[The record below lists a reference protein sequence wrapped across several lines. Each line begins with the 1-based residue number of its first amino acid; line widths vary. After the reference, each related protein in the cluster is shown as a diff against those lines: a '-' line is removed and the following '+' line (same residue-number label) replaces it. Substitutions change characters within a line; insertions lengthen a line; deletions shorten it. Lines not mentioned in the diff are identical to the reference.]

1 MSEGIAGLSGIGK
14 VIPVVTLDD
23 AAHAVPLADALLAG
37 GIGIVE
43 LTLRTPQA
51 LAGIERLARARPEF
65 RVGGGTCRTAAE
77 LQRVVDAGAAFAVSP
92 GSTAALVAAARRLSV
107 PWLPGAATLSEM
119 MSLAD
124 EGYACLKLFP
134 AALAGG
140 IDLLQA
146 VAPVLPA
153 LRFCPTGGISPRNM
167 AAFLAQPNV
176 VCVGGSWIAPAELL
190 RRTAWSDITRNAA
203 AAVMAAQAAASSVRN
218 SCA

>member
-1 MSEGIAGLSGIGK
+1 MTEGIAGLLGISK

-23 AAHAVPLADALLAG
+23 VAHAVPLADALLAG

-65 RVGGGTCRTAAE
+65 RVGGGTCRTAAD
-77 LQRVVDAGAAFAVSP
+77 LQRVADAGAAFAVSP
-92 GSTAALVAAARRLSV
+92 GSTAALVAAARRVSV

-134 AALAGG
+134 AALSGG
-140 IDLLQA
+140 IDLLKA

-153 LRFCPTGGISPRNM
+153 LRFCPTGGISPGNV
-167 AAFLAQPNV
+167 ATFLTQPNV
-176 VCVGGSWIAPAELL
+176 LCVGGSWIAPADLL
-190 RRTAWSDITRNAA
+190 RRTAWSDITHNAA
-203 AAVMAAQAAASSVRN
+203 SAVAATR
-218 SCA
+218 